1 MSSMVFL
8 IVERRLQIYIAKDI
22 LLQLDFE
29 SLVNAEQVSQA
40 WKSIFEGCKLWERIH
55 NSNVTTNQYFTP
67 TNSMNRRLFLLNL
80 QSLEKPEWKK
90 MHETLVMRKS
100 FGAKPE
106 DSASLEEQ
114 NDWHRE
120 KCLLIH
126 KTLQVPT
133 QWDTKLLKKRLKYKL

>member
-67 TNSMNRRLFLLNL
+67 THSMNRRFILLDL
-80 QSLEKPEWKK
+80 QSLEKPDWKK
-90 MHETLVMRKS
+90 MHETLLMRKS
-100 FGAKPE
+100 FAAKP
-106 DSASLEEQ
+106 DDTASLEEQ
-114 NDWHRE
+114 NDWQRE
-120 KCLLIH
+120 KCLLIY

-133 QWDTKLLKKRLKYKL
+133 QWDTKFTIIKRLK